1 MMGLLGSEYTIMD
14 KANSLR
20 GMLDAFAV
28 LYPQAQ
34 AIDFRRDATRLSVPV
49 YLINGR
55 HELAARRDLVPEW
68 FNALQA
74 PTKRIYDF
82 DNSAHSPQVQE
93 PTHSNDIM
101 TRVVLPETYPTN

>member
-14 KANSLR
+14 KANYLR

-28 LYPQAQ
+28 LHPQAQ
-34 AIDFRRDATRLSVPV
+34 SIDFRRDATHLSVPI

-55 HELAARRDLVPEW
+55 NELAARRDLVPEW

-74 PTKRIYDF
+74 PSKKIYDF
-82 DNSAHSPQVQE
+82 DHSAHAPQIQE
-93 PTHSNDIM
+93 AGRFNSIM
-101 TRVVLPETYPTN
+101 TQVVLPETYPAN